1 MVRPILLSLSHVSTN
16 AATDRLCEQV
26 EKNPWWKN
34 VKGPFPEQ
42 YSCVGVKPDGGGSMR
57 GRGLVGKMNIH
68 RAVNN
73 HDLKAIVDAVEG
85 GEDAN
90 EVEAVRT
97 RDLPPLSPRAVAK
110 KCCWVVQEP
119 QYGSAAF
126 RAVQH
131 PLG

>member
-1 MVRPILLSLSHVSTN
+1 VVHDPTGLAGLTTSTRWCERPAPLVGCHVLSN

-42 YSCVGVKPDGGGSMR
+42 YGCVGVKPDGGGSMR

-73 HDLKAIVDAVEG
+73 RDLKAIVDAVEG

-90 EVEAVRT
+90 EVEAVRIC
-97 RDLPPLSPRAVAK
+97 RPSHSVWWRRSVA
-110 KCCWVVQEP
+110 
-119 QYGSAAF
+119 G
-126 RAVQH
+126 
-131 PLG
+131 